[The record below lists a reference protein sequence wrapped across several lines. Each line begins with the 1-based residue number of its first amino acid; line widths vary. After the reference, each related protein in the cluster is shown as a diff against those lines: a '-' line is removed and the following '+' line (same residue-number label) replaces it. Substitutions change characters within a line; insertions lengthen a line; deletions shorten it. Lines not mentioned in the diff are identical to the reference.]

1 MDPGSKTT
9 KSKNSMATHG
19 EAQRAGVALGHDLDG
34 QQVRAWLSV
43 LPRISGTQDDERMDT
58 GQAQA

>member
-1 MDPGSKTT
+1 M
-9 KSKNSMATHG
+9 
-19 EAQRAGVALGHDLDG
+19 ALGHDLDG
-34 QQVRAWLSV
+34 RQV